1 MDVAGVYRTVRHS
14 DHAVPESLPRP
25 LLGAEH
31 PLDVRLWRNVQGIS
45 PFPDRPR
52 LLVGISRKMGGAVH
66 RNRFK
71 RRVRMAA
78 LALFLEPAV
87 ASLGPCTVFVRIGR
101 SVPKGRDLSYADILR
116 LLRTALERAPRNPER
131 GL

>member
-1 MDVAGVYRTVRHS
+1 MDVAGAYRTVRHC

-45 PFPDRPR
+45 PFPEVPR
-52 LLVGISRKMGGAVH
+52 LLVGISRKMGGAVQ

-78 LALFLEPAV
+78 LALFREPA
-87 ASLGPCTVFVRIGR
+87 AAALGPCTVFVRVAR
-101 SVPKGRDLSYADILR
+101 NVPKGKDIPYLDILKF
-116 LLRTALERAPRNPER
+116 LRMALERAPRRE
-131 GL
+131 L

>member
-1 MDVAGVYRTVRHS
+1 MDVAGVYRTVCHS

-31 PLDVRLWRNVQGIS
+31 PLDVRLWRNVQGMS
-45 PFPDRPR
+45 PFPELPR

-78 LALFLEPAV
+78 LAVFQESLA

-101 SVPKGRDLSYADILR
+101 SVPKGRELPYADILR
-116 LLRTALERAPRNPER
+116 LLRMALERAPRNPER
-131 GL
+131 GS

>member
-1 MDVAGVYRTVRHS
+1 MDVAGVYRTVRHG

-45 PFPDRPR
+45 PFPGMPR
-52 LLVGISRKMGGAVH
+52 LLVGISRRMGGAVL

-71 RRVRMAA
+71 RRVRTAA
-78 LALFLEPAV
+78 LELFRQPE
-87 ASLGPCTVFVRIGR
+87 ASALGPCTIFVRMGR
-101 SVPKGRDLSYADILR
+101 SVPKGRELPYPDILR
-116 LLRTALERAPRNPER
+116 LLRLALERAPKDTQR
-131 GL
+131 GS